1 MEVNVIT
8 SFDVSLELIAGGK
21 ARAAENHHRL
31 FPLCHST
38 GLHKDFSENPR
49 ISVRNSPELLDPRSA
64 LVGERADG
72 PHQTPQSM
80 ENLTP
85 APSTACAIL
94 GIAFLVLS
102 LNHFPSFPPFPRA
115 VLEQTSR

>member
-8 SFDVSLELIAGGK
+8 SFDVSLELIA
-21 ARAAENHHRL
+21 AENRHRL

-38 GLHKDFSENPR
+38 GLHKDFSENPH
-49 ISVRNSPELLDPRSA
+49 ISVRKSPELLDPRSA
-64 LVGERADG
+64 LGGREGRR
-72 PHQTPQSM
+72 
-80 ENLTP
+80 P
-85 APSTACAIL
+85 APNPAVHGKPHTRSSTACAVL
-94 GIAFLVLS
+94 GIVFLVLS